1 MLWETP
7 VPVRHPGQQYQEE
20 ISSYLME
27 SDFSG
32 TIEAIFEVPSFLSLS
47 CHLLIFGGG
56 RSFFFFDFDFLILP
70 RSNHCWV
77 LSEQDSFFCGVY
89 ILVAG
94 PD

>member
-1 MLWETP
+1 MLRETS
-7 VPVRHPGQQYQEE
+7 VPARHPGQQYQVEAG
-20 ISSYLME
+20 SYLMG

-47 CHLLIFGGG
+47 CHLFIFGEGG
-56 RSFFFFDFDFLILP
+56 VFSFFDFDFLILP

-77 LSEQDSFFCGVY
+77 LSEQDSFCGVY

>member
-32 TIEAIFEVPSFLSLS
+32 TIEAIFEVPSFLCLS
-47 CHLLIFGGG
+47 CLFIFFLGGE
-56 RSFFFFDFDFLILP
+56 FFPFLILI
-70 RSNHCWV
+70 S
-77 LSEQDSFFCGVY
+77 
-89 ILVAG
+89 
-94 PD
+94 